1 MSKILTSCQFMH
13 STDWDAIQQFWCNST
28 FISISVCVLTL
39 GSPGPPVTSSLT
51 MTAAIPSASFPLN
64 SSWVQPQIDW
74 KGEEMA
80 SEFHPH
86 SSLAPAPSNSRSG
99 NYSWRFLH
107 PGGPFCAAL
116 SLCEIW
122 WDRLLAWSLHAHLGI
137 TWAYLFISCLIAI
150 LTFFLKRPWTAPSG
164 KWLPSLARTLTC
176 PIFVRMGLCLLGISP
191 YP

>member
-1 MSKILTSCQFMH
+1 MTYTYCLDLSSYLNYNNKSYQQKHLRRFAGMSKILTSCQFMH

-99 NYSWRFLH
+99 NYS
-107 PGGPFCAAL
+107 
-116 SLCEIW
+116 
-122 WDRLLAWSLHAHLGI
+122 
-137 TWAYLFISCLIAI
+137 
-150 LTFFLKRPWTAPSG
+150 
-164 KWLPSLARTLTC
+164 
-176 PIFVRMGLCLLGISP
+176 
-191 YP
+191 